1 MDLPAK
7 LKALRMH
14 EGLTQ
19 GDFCEQ
25 LQISLSTY
33 KKQELSLRSD
43 ISATVLLKV
52 TNHPRFKK
60 YTLWL
65 MTGDTAPEC
74 GQISPL

>member
-19 GDFCEQ
+19 GEFCQHLE
-25 LQISLSTY
+25 ISLSTY

-43 ISATVLLKV
+43 ISSTVLLKV

-65 MTGDTAPEC
+65 MAGETAPEC
-74 GQISPL
+74 GQVSPV

>member
-7 LKALRMH
+7 LKALRAC

-19 GDFCEQ
+19 NEFCQE

-43 ISATVLLKV
+43 ISSTVLLKV
-52 TNHPRFKK
+52 TNHPRFQK

-65 MTGDTAPEC
+65 MTGETAPEA

>member
-1 MDLPAK
+1 
-7 LKALRMH
+7 MH

-19 GDFCEQ
+19 SYFCEQ

-43 ISATVLLKV
+43 ISATVILKV

-65 MTGDTAPEC
+65 MTDHTASAC